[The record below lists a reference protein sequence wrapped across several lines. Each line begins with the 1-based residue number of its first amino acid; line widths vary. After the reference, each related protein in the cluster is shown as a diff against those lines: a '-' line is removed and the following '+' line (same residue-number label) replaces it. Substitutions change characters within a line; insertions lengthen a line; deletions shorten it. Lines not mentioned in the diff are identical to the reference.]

1 MTRIALVSGGGT
13 GIGRAAALALAH
25 AGHRVVLLGRRAR
38 VLEAAAREINQ
49 SVRPDAAGWHA
60 ADLREPDEVGH
71 AVDTVAAGAGP
82 GETIA
87 TVVNNAGGTT
97 RVTGGAL
104 GDVAAAW
111 LDEWRRN
118 VLSAVLLT
126 TAALPHLTRS
136 PGARVITVSSVAAL
150 RGGGPYGAAKSA
162 LHAWT
167 YTLAGE
173 LGGRG
178 TANVVAPGYVEGTG
192 FFGDRMTEERRRA
205 LVDATLVGRAARPE
219 SVASAVRWLASAE
232 AGDVTGQIIQV
243 NGGAVLG
250 RG

>member
-13 GIGRAAALALAH
+13 GIGRAAAHALAD
-25 AGHRVVLLGRRAR
+25 AGHRVVLLGRRAQ
-38 VLEAAAREINQ
+38 VLEEAARAINRA
-49 SVRPDAAGWHA
+49 VRPDAVVWHA
-60 ADLREPDEVGH
+60 ADLREPEEVER
-71 AVDTVAAGAGP
+71 AVAKVAAAAGP
-82 GETIA
+82 EDTIT

-97 RVTGGAL
+97 RIRGTAL
-104 GDVAAAW
+104 ADVAAAW

-118 VLSAVLLT
+118 VLSCVLLT

-136 PGARVITVSSVAAL
+136 PGARIITVSSVAAL

-167 YTLAGE
+167 YTLAKE
-173 LGGRG
+173 LGGLG
-178 TANVVAPGYVEGTG
+178 TANVVAPGYVEGTE
-192 FFGDRMTEERRRA
+192 FFGDRMTGERRRS
-205 LVDATLVGRAARPE
+205 LLDATLVGRAARPE
-219 SVASAVRWLASAE
+219 GVAGAVRWLASAE
-232 AGDVTGQIIQV
+232 AGDVTGQIIQI